1 MRGVSAATLEE
12 VLAAVE
18 GSGTSDIGDELFS
31 VTALLDAT
39 PSLRRILTDPAT
51 EPDARV
57 GLLKQVLG
65 DKVSKDTLA
74 ILSVAANGRWASSRD
89 LTDGLEISGVAAHV
103 AAAEKDGQLEAMES
117 ELFEVGN

>member
-18 GSGTSDIGDELFS
+18 GSGTSSIGDELFS

-51 EPDARV
+51 EPDARRRRRIEQRTRSLPT
-57 GLLKQVLG
+57 G
-65 DKVSKDTLA
+65 
-74 ILSVAANGRWASSRD
+74 
-89 LTDGLEISGVAAHV
+89 E
-103 AAAEKDGQLEAMES
+103 
-117 ELFEVGN
+117 